1 MTTNPTDIDA
11 VVRRAWKAIYDG
23 TADATGGA
31 VDFFLNK
38 FAKYFLN

>member
-31 VDFFLNK
+31 VDFFLNNLPNT
-38 FAKYFLN
+38 F